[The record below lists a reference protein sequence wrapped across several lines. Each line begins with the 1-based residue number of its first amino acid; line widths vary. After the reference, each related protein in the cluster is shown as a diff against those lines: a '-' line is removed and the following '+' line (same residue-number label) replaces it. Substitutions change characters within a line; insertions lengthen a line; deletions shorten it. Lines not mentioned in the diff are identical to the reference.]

1 MKTKMFGLIAML
13 LAAAILVVSGCKKDE
28 DEPPTMVEITVS
40 ADNAT
45 VQVVFNEGV
54 YSAKD
59 KTGNLDA
66 NSFEVTITNLTGSY
80 TVTHVAGTAQ
90 ATINLTLNGVATGQE
105 TITVKPRTA
114 ASIYNTKGVAMETSQ
129 TLTTN
134 LKDTG
139 LIGKWY
145 SSGDNV
151 ALLLRAI
158 GVDSIYA
165 EFKADNTYLVRSYTA
180 DLSLTTL
187 TGTYVQARSNVGNI
201 WNITVNQN
209 QPNSLTS
216 IGIFEVF
223 AGTQTTMKY
232 EVAQTE
238 PNIPGVTPPT
248 AAGGFGSTSAGAYG
262 TWNVQTY
269 VRMN

>member
-1 MKTKMFGLIAML
+1 MKTKMFGLFAMIIA
-13 LAAAILVVSGCKKDE
+13 AGILVMSGCKKDD
-28 DEPPTMVEITVS
+28 DEPPTMVEITV
-40 ADNAT
+40 APDNSVVT
-45 VQVVFNEGV
+45 VIFSEAV
-54 YSAKD
+54 YGTKD

-66 NSFEVTITNLTGSY
+66 NSFEVTITNLSGSY

-114 ASIYNTKGVAMETSQ
+114 TSIYNASGVAMEASQ
-129 TLTTN
+129 SLTAN

-139 LIGKWY
+139 IIGKWY
-145 SSGDNV
+145 SSGANV
-151 ALLLRAI
+151 AVLLRAI

-165 EFKADNTYLVRSYTA
+165 EFRADFTYLVRSYTA

-187 TGTYVQARSNVGNI
+187 TGTYVQNRSNVGNI

-216 IGIFEVF
+216 VGIFEII

-232 EVAQTE
+232 EIAQTE

-248 AAGGFGSTSAGAYG
+248 AAGGFGSTSSGAYG
-262 TWNVQTY
+262 NWNVQTY